1 MRRRAIFVSL
11 LAILV
16 VSPLASVACSID
28 EARFASYFAK
38 QLRGTVKFFA
48 INDPVK
54 RLAYMGP
61 AARAALPALRDLANR
76 GRGPTRHLALWA
88 IARIAPEDPST
99 RAAVNEA
106 ADKSGS
112 RNFYERL
119 TAAAFLARTGD
130 AVSSSTVNSFL
141 PPLYEELRKIEERNG
156 SVYKR
161 AMIAW
166 VLYEIGTPE
175 TIPRAERITRSFLD
189 DPFPETSFMT
199 GIDAFE
205 VIGPHAVLAV
215 PMLTDIVLGEYDV
228 IAWLYRDDAARTL
241 MIVGG
246 EDAEQTVAR
255 YLDEIRADLFEKP
268 SVVDTVLDILLGL
281 SEDRLL
287 IGTLDDLTQLLPYSY
302 CAQPEVETILQ
313 AEGRGPESYLSAA
326 AFLIESG
333 STLTELIRR
342 RLLGIQSRAPNPE
355 LRDRAQRLLDRL

>member
-1 MRRRAIFVSL
+1 M
-11 LAILV
+11 
-16 VSPLASVACSID
+16 SPLAAVACSID
-28 EARFASYFAK
+28 EARFASHFAK
-38 QLRGTVKFFA
+38 QLHGTVNFFA
-48 INDPVK
+48 IDDPVK

-99 RAAVNEA
+99 RAALNEA

-141 PPLYEELRKIEERNG
+141 PPLYEELRKVEERNG

-189 DPFPETSFMT
+189 DPYPETSLLT

-215 PMLTDIVLGEYDV
+215 PMLTDIVLGEHDD
-228 IAWLYRDDAARTL
+228 ISFWLFRDDAARAL

-246 EDAEQTVAR
+246 EDAEHTVAR

-287 IGTLDDLTQLLPYSY
+287 SDKLDDLTQLLPYSY

-313 AEGRGPESYLSAA
+313 AEGRGPGPYLSAA